1 MQVCHE
7 DQDEG
12 DDSTHSQVGHVQVE
26 QEKVNGG
33 CVDPSSKIPS
43 GNSVKV
49 LVSIVSF

>member
-7 DQDEG
+7 DQDKG
-12 DDSTHSQVGHVQVE
+12 DGSTHPQVGNVQVE

-33 CVDPSSKIPS
+33 YVDPSCKIPS